1 VREVHRGNDLK
12 GSFSMRLIEF
22 AAHEYDAA
30 MPTAKPGPALL
41 TAEVDTPI
49 GPILVATDS
58 DSVVLLAFQNADWE
72 SAVDSVEAKL
82 GAEAKPASQRLLNRT
97 TLELD
102 EYFAGLR
109 TNFSVPVSFGDAA
122 GYRLSV
128 LQLTA
133 NIPYGETRSY
143 GDVAAAAGNSKAVR
157 AAGTSVGLN
166 PVPIIVP
173 CHRVV
178 RSDGSIGKFS
188 GGSETK
194 RLLLEHEANNA

>member
-1 VREVHRGNDLK
+1 V
-12 GSFSMRLIEF
+12 RLIEVV
-22 AAHEYDAA
+22 AHEYDAA
-30 MPTAKPGPALL
+30 MPTGEQKPSLL
-41 TAEVDTPI
+41 TAELATPV
-49 GPILVATDS
+49 GPILVAS
-58 DSVVLLAFQNADWE
+58 DASAVVLVAFENADWE
-72 SAVDSVEAKL
+72 TAIESLEAKV
-82 GAEAKPASQRLLNRT
+82 GAGAMPASQRLLNRA

-109 TNFSVPVSFGDAA
+109 TTFSVPVSLGDAT

-133 NIPYGETRSY
+133 GIPYGETRSY
-143 GDVAAAAGNSKAVR
+143 GDLAAAAGNAKAVR

-178 RSDGSIGKFS
+178 RSDGSIGKFA